1 MKKILYIGSLLFLFS
16 QWCIAQEGMYHIGGL
31 RLGNNA
37 QVGIHTNWINDSPLE
52 AGFGTVGFYGDQAI
66 AISGA
71 FPPTLFGV
79 ELFNAAG
86 VDLNIGLI
94 VQNSLSFIDGNL
106 RTDRTDQSTSA
117 FFEGPAFVLGSTD
130 QTKVDGQVSF
140 SGKSLFNAPT
150 GSAARLRSVEFNF
163 GSAPSSGSCTYFF
176 ENPSFPTSL
185 AEGFNTA
192 SMAPSLDAVSPLEF
206 WLIGSPSTATLTLS
220 WDRNSL
226 LSTLTDNPDAITL
239 VGWNPALRQWVPVPV
254 QSRVGGLDEGFLTTE
269 TLAPDQ
275 YAAYT
280 FGILN
285 QPDELLTL
293 DNYFLSPNGDGVN
306 DRLVI
311 EELQQSPNNRIV
323 IFNRAG
329 LKVFEFDNYTDQ
341 FNGNANAGS
350 SFYGTDLGLPEGVY
364 YYIARLDDLQL
375 NFQGFLFL
383 DR

>member
-1 MKKILYIGSLLFLFS
+1 MKKILYIGSLFFLFS
-16 QWCIAQEGMYHIGGL
+16 HWCAAQEGLYHIGGL

-52 AGFGTVGFYGDQAI
+52 DGFGTVGFYGDQAI
-66 AISGA
+66 SISGA
-71 FPPTLFGV
+71 FPPALFGV
-79 ELFNAAG
+79 EVFNSAG
-86 VDLNIGLI
+86 IDLNIDII
-94 VQNSLSFIDGNL
+94 VENSLSFIDGNL
-106 RTDRTDQSTSA
+106 RTERTDQSISA
-117 FFEGPAFVLGSTD
+117 IFESPSFVLGSTD
-130 QTKVDGQVSF
+130 QSKVDGQVRF
-140 SGKSLFNAPT
+140 SGKSLFTAPT
-150 GSAARLRSVEFNF
+150 GSGARLRSVEFNF
-163 GSAPSSGSCTYFF
+163 GSTPSSGSCTYFF

-185 AEGFNTA
+185 DEGFNTA
-192 SMAPSLDAVSPLEF
+192 SIAPSLDAVSPLEF
-206 WLIGSPSTATLTLS
+206 WLIGSPNTATLTLN

-226 LSTLTDNPDAITL
+226 LSTLTDNPEAITL
-239 VGWNPALRQWVPVPV
+239 VGWNTLLRQWVPVPV

-311 EELQQSPNNRIV
+311 EELQQSPNNRVV

-341 FNGNANAGS
+341 FDGNANAGS

>member
-1 MKKILYIGSLLFLFS
+1 MKKIVYIGSLLFLFS
-16 QWCIAQEGMYHIGGL
+16 HWCAAQEGLYHIGGL

-52 AGFGTVGFYGDQAI
+52 DGFGTVGFYGDQAI
-66 AISGA
+66 SISGA
-71 FPPTLFGV
+71 FPPALFGV

-94 VQNSLSFIDGNL
+94 VENSLSFIDGNL
-106 RTDRTDQSTSA
+106 RTDRTDQSISS

-140 SGKSLFNAPT
+140 SGKSLFTAPT
-150 GSAARLRSVEFNF
+150 GSANRLRSVEFNF
-163 GSAPSSGSCTYFF
+163 GSAPSSGNCTYFF

-192 SMAPSLDAVSPLEF
+192 SIAPSLDAVSPLEF
-206 WLIGSPSTATLTLS
+206 WLIGSPSAATLTLS

-226 LSTLTDNPDAITL
+226 LSTLTDNPEAITL

-269 TLAPDQ
+269 ALAADQ

-341 FNGNANAGS
+341 FDGNANAGS